1 MYAAPAVN
9 GADGVSVA
17 VRDPAAYVTA
27 AGTAA
32 PDAVRRRT
40 VAGPTEDARSG
51 SLNVAVTF
59 VPGPTPV
66 LPPAGETAVTAG
78 GVPSSGAKT
87 TSAQ

>member
-1 MYAAPAVN
+1 MTSAA
-9 GADGVSVA
+9 
-17 VRDPAAYVTA
+17 
-27 AGTAA
+27 TAA

-51 SLNVAVTF
+51 SLNVAVTL

-66 LPPAGETAVTAG
+66 LPLAGVTVVTAG